1 MPPEAPVVEPPPT
14 TEPLKTGVGPTS
26 SRSKFGD
33 KFREEFAK
41 IEAQT
46 KQQPKPV
53 ETPPEP
59 PSKEVTSPSKPE
71 EPLSK
76 PADAAQT
83 PALKVESPLDA
94 VIAKGK
100 PEEKP
105 EEPDV
110 LKEFDETKP
119 DWKRARGVMKEQ
131 SQKIKELES
140 KISAPKAS
148 PDEVL
153 ALTKK
158 TQELEAALAERNQA
172 IKAINAEYS
181 PEYQGLIKEREGQ
194 LAKISSRMK
203 AFGGDGEALAEAV
216 QMPMGRVRTA
226 QIKEAMAELD
236 SDDKARLHT
245 LIENWESHEE
255 KIADFR
261 KDLPRQF
268 DQMAAAR
275 DAHMREQQ
283 AQAIKQLETDFVKI
297 SEQLPDSIVTFREVP
312 DDVPGGT
319 EWNKEIGEA
328 RVTALRVLKPDGA
341 DFNESVSIALK
352 GARYDTLEKRYLA
365 LHSDHLELKKRLA
378 EYDSSGPDFKGAP
391 KPTVKTE
398 KKPIDKYNEALAARQ
413 RATPDEV

>member
-1 MPPEAPVVEPPPT
+1 MPEVETAP
-14 TEPLKTGVGPTS
+14 TEKTGVGPTS
-26 SRSKFGD
+26 AKSTFGD
-33 KFREEFAK
+33 KYRAEFAK

-46 KQQPKPV
+46 RGEEAPKEEPKQ
-53 ETPPEP
+53 PEP
-59 PSKEVTSPSKPE
+59 EVKPE
-71 EPLSK
+71 PETKPEVKSEPETK
-76 PADAAQT
+76 PEIKPEPEA
-83 PALKVESPLDA
+83 PAKIESPLDA

-100 PEEKP
+100 PEEKA
-105 EEPDV
+105 EEPEI
-110 LKEFDETKP
+110 LKEFDEAKP

-140 KISAPKAS
+140 KLSAPKTS
-148 PDEVL
+148 PDEVTL
-153 ALTKK
+153 LTKK
-158 TQELEAALAERNQA
+158 TEELEAALAERNQA

-181 PEYQGLIKEREGQ
+181 PEYQGLLKERENQ
-194 LAKISSRMK
+194 LTKIASRAK
-203 AFGGDGEALAEAV
+203 AFGADGEALAEAV
-216 QMPMGRVRTA
+216 QMPMGKVRTA

-245 LIENWESHEE
+245 LIENLESHDE
-255 KIADFR
+255 KIQEFR

-275 DAHMREQQ
+275 ETQMREQQ
-283 AQAIKQLETDFVKI
+283 AQAVKQLETEFVKI

-319 EWNKEIGEA
+319 EWNNEIQEA
-328 RVTALRVLKPDGA
+328 KATALRVLKPNGA

-365 LHSDHLELKKRLA
+365 LHSDHLELKKRMA
-378 EYDSSGPDFKGAP
+378 EYDSSGPDFKGTS
-391 KPTVKTE
+391 KPTVKTP

-413 RATPDEV
+413 RAMPDEV